1 VTIFGARRGERRY
14 NRRATGDLAVRLLLG
29 SKLLSYRFCS
39 CQLMIADRVCFVHD
53 LRMKR
58 LRLVSML
65 GDPTPAVGSP
75 VTPAMWNCSSS
86 RKRNHCLLRLVLALP
101 TSAADRAE
109 EVRATEIAFAKAFAD
124 RDAKKFFLYLAD
136 DAQFLGRRNT
146 MHGKQE
152 VIVGWSEF
160 FKPAVAPFRWQPERV
175 VTNAA
180 GDLGFS
186 SGPVFDEAGVQIST
200 FTSTWVR
207 QPDGSWKILFDGGS
221 ACPTTKQS
229 AQ

>member
-1 VTIFGARRGERRY
+1 
-14 NRRATGDLAVRLLLG
+14 
-29 SKLLSYRFCS
+29 
-39 CQLMIADRVCFVHD
+39 
-53 LRMKR
+53 MKR
-58 LRLVSML
+58 HPSVS
-65 GDPTPAVGSP
+65 VY
-75 VTPAMWNCSSS
+75 
-86 RKRNHCLLRLVLALP
+86 LLILIFALP
-101 TSAADRAE
+101 AAAVDRAD

-124 RDAKKFFLYLAD
+124 RDAKKFFSYLAD
-136 DAQFLGRRNT
+136 DAQFLGRRNI
-146 MHGKQE
+146 MRRKQE
-152 VIVGWSEF
+152 VIAAWSEF
-160 FKPAVAPFRWQPERV
+160 LKPAVAPFRWQPERV

-186 SGPVFDEAGVQIST
+186 CGPVFDEAGVQTGT

>member
-1 VTIFGARRGERRY
+1 MKRVPLVFMLGGPTS
-14 NRRATGDLAVRLLLG
+14 VLG
-29 SKLLSYRFCS
+29 SPRHARNVEWFEKYETQSW
-39 CQLMIADRVCFVHD
+39 
-53 LRMKR
+53 
-58 LRLVSML
+58 
-65 GDPTPAVGSP
+65 PAP
-75 VTPAMWNCSSS
+75 S
-86 RKRNHCLLRLVLALP
+86 RLALP
-101 TSAADRAE
+101 ASAADRAE

-124 RDAKKFFLYLAD
+124 RDAKKFFLYFAD

-152 VIVGWSEF
+152 VIAGWSEF
-160 FKPAVAPFRWQPERV
+160 FKPSVAPFRWQPERV

-186 SGPVFDEAGVQIST
+186 SGPVFDEAGVQIGT
-200 FTSTWVR
+200 FTSTWAR

>member
-1 VTIFGARRGERRY
+1 MEPPGSERHRREARKSERAGANES
-14 NRRATGDLAVRLLLG
+14 NALQKLFTVAVRNPAVQHPL
-29 SKLLSYRFCS
+29 
-39 CQLMIADRVCFVHD
+39 
-53 LRMKR
+53 MKR
-58 LRLVSML
+58 FPLVSM
-65 GDPTPAVGSP
+65 
-75 VTPAMWNCSSS
+75 
-86 RKRNHCLLRLVLALP
+86 CLLVLVLALP
-101 TSAADRAE
+101 ASAEDRAE

-146 MHGKQE
+146 MRGKRE
-152 VIVGWSEF
+152 VIAGWSEF
-160 FKPAVAPFRWQPERV
+160 FEPAVAPFRWQPERV

-186 SGPVFDEAGVQIST
+186 SGPVFDEAGVQIGT

-229 AQ
+229 TQ